1 MKRVKFNS
9 LKKEEVLGRSK
20 NKFIAPKEPVL
31 LLTRGGKTKRDGG
44 QPVSRL
50 AGITRPSAFIS
61 EKSNSYYLRSFSSPL
76 PSCSKPTC
84 FSP

>member
-44 QPVSRL
+44 
-50 AGITRPSAFIS
+50 
-61 EKSNSYYLRSFSSPL
+61 YLRPIPL
-76 PSCSKPTC
+76 CLNQKSLVYNQ
-84 FSP
+84 